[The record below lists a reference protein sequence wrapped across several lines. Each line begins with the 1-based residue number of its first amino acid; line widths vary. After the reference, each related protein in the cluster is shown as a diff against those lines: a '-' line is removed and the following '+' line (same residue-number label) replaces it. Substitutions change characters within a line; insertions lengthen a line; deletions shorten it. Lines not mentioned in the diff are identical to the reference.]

1 MDILNAKQA
10 FEAMSSGQAV
20 LCRAVGQLLDFGEL
34 SQFPAT
40 VFFGADYEFCL
51 APRFMT
57 IGQLDLEVPECIQGA
72 DDLINSA
79 MYYAPNLLDVNR
91 PIEILST
98 TDNATYL
105 KRLIASKLLHKTADD
120 AIAHARAFITLN
132 GGSLDPIEVE
142 AVAEPKPTPTIVIGT
157 PDDYFACIESKIYK
171 TKSPEDIQKIS
182 DEINADPK
190 LNDDDRKDLF
200 KIMDAFHA
208 TEEVSD
214 LVPTKIVE
222 KKPIKKRTRKAKEP
236 VVEAEPTPKS
246 NPAFTVEDVDAIET
260 DANAIIEKFTTQI
273 ANCTTTDAVLSLRP
287 IFLANGHLERKQ
299 HQYLC
304 KLTEDKLLELDPE
317 TYTPQSNIEIASQEN
332 VTVSEDKPN
341 EDFSLSGDEEKSR
354 ISAEIKQDLTY
365 KIFQMSAEELDAIT
379 TEIHNNPKLIFTH
392 KNHLDGHIELR
403 RKALAKEANAE
414 AEREYQTKLTDLI
427 NRASQA
433 QSPAEANALVRYTNK
448 WSAEQRQPLLQAI
461 HKRLSELS
469 VDAQPIEQPPSLM
482 VQIQNAPDLTTLD
495 ALEIDV
501 GSRHPDIQPKLMGY
515 IRARRFELENGPSG
529 DAQQ

>member
-1 MDILNAKQA
+1 M
-10 FEAMSSGQAV
+10 
-20 LCRAVGQLLDFGEL
+20 
-34 SQFPAT
+34 
-40 VFFGADYEFCL
+40 
-51 APRFMT
+51 
-57 IGQLDLEVPECIQGA
+57 
-72 DDLINSA
+72 
-79 MYYAPNLLDVNR
+79 
-91 PIEILST
+91 
-98 TDNATYL
+98 
-105 KRLIASKLLHKTADD
+105 
-120 AIAHARAFITLN
+120 
-132 GGSLDPIEVE
+132 
-142 AVAEPKPTPTIVIGT
+142 
-157 PDDYFACIESKIYK
+157 
-171 TKSPEDIQKIS
+171 
-182 DEINADPK
+182 
-190 LNDDDRKDLF
+190 
-200 KIMDAFHA
+200 
-208 TEEVSD
+208 
-214 LVPTKIVE
+214 
-222 KKPIKKRTRKAKEP
+222 
-236 VVEAEPTPKS
+236 VEAEPTPKS

-287 IFLANGHLERKQ
+287 IFLANGHLEREQ

-304 KLTEDKLLELDPE
+304 KLTEDKLLELDPK

-332 VTVSEDKPN
+332 VTVSEEKLTDN
-341 EDFSLSGDEEKSR
+341 FSLSGDEEKSH
-354 ISAEIKQDLTY
+354 ISAEIKQELTY

-403 RKALAKEANAE
+403 RKALTKEANAE

-501 GSRHPDIQPKLMGY
+501 GGRHPDIQPKLMGY
-515 IRARRFELENGPSG
+515 IRARRFELENGPNG
-529 DAQQ
+529 DAQ

>member
-79 MYYAPNLLDVNR
+79 MHYAPNLLDVNR

-98 TDNATYL
+98 TDNANYL

-142 AVAEPKPTPTIVIGT
+142 APA
-157 PDDYFACIESKIYK
+157 AIESTIAEVN
-171 TKSPEDIQKIS
+171 KSIPVET
-182 DEINADPK
+182 A
-190 LNDDDRKDLF
+190 
-200 KIMDAFHA
+200 
-208 TEEVSD
+208 EE
-214 LVPTKIVE
+214 
-222 KKPIKKRTRKAKEP
+222 KPIRKRTRKAKEP

-246 NPAFTVEDVDAIET
+246 NPAFTVEDVDAVET
-260 DANAIIEKFTTQI
+260 DANAIIEKFSAQI

-304 KLTEDKLLELDPE
+304 KLTEDKLLELDPK
-317 TYTPQSNIEIASQEN
+317 TYTPQSNIEIVSQEN
-332 VTVSEDKPN
+332 VTISEDKLN
-341 EDFSLSGDEEKSR
+341 ENFSLSGDEEKSR
-354 ISAEIKQDLTY
+354 ISAEIKQELTY

>member
-98 TDNATYL
+98 ADNVTYL

-132 GGSLDPIEVE
+132 GGSLDTIEVE
-142 AVAEPKPTPTIVIGT
+142 APA
-157 PDDYFACIESKIYK
+157 AIESTIAVE
-171 TKSPEDIQKIS
+171 T
-182 DEINADPK
+182 A
-190 LNDDDRKDLF
+190 
-200 KIMDAFHA
+200 
-208 TEEVSD
+208 EE
-214 LVPTKIVE
+214 
-222 KKPIKKRTRKAKEP
+222 KPIKKRTRKAKEA
-236 VVEAEPTPKS
+236 VVEAEPAPKS

-287 IFLANGHLERKQ
+287 VFFANGHLEREHTQ
-299 HQYLC
+299 HLC
-304 KLTEDKLLELDPE
+304 KLTEEKLLKLDPE
-317 TYTPQSNIEIASQEN
+317 QYASKTEQLE
-332 VTVSEDKPN
+332 P
-341 EDFSLSGDEEKSR
+341 
-354 ISAEIKQDLTY
+354 DLTT
-365 KIFQMSAEELDAIT
+365 FDESV
-379 TEIHNNPKLIFTH
+379 
-392 KNHLDGHIELR
+392 
-403 RKALAKEANAE
+403 
-414 AEREYQTKLTDLI
+414 EYQTLLNDLI
-427 NRASQA
+427 NRAQKA
-433 QSPAEANALVRYTNK
+433 KTPAEATALTGYTK
-448 WSAEQRQPLLQAI
+448 AWSEIQRKPLIDAI
-461 HKRLSELS
+461 HNRLNALS

-495 ALEIDV
+495 TLEIDV
-501 GSRHPDIQPKLMGY
+501 GGRHPDIQPKLMGY

-529 DAQQ
+529 DAQ

>member
-98 TDNATYL
+98 ADNVTYL
-105 KRLIASKLLHKTADD
+105 KRLIASRLLHKTADD

-142 AVAEPKPTPTIVIGT
+142 TP
-157 PDDYFACIESKIYK
+157 AAIESTIAEVN
-171 TKSPEDIQKIS
+171 KSIPVET
-182 DEINADPK
+182 A
-190 LNDDDRKDLF
+190 
-200 KIMDAFHA
+200 
-208 TEEVSD
+208 EE
-214 LVPTKIVE
+214 
-222 KKPIKKRTRKAKEP
+222 KPIRKRTRKAKEP

-246 NPAFTVEDVDAIET
+246 NPAFTVEDVDAVET

-304 KLTEDKLLELDPE
+304 KLTEDKLLELDPK

-332 VTVSEDKPN
+332 VTISEDKLN

-354 ISAEIKQDLTY
+354 ISAEIKQELTY

-403 RKALAKEANAE
+403 RKALAKEANT
-414 AEREYQTKLTDLI
+414 EYQNLLNNLLD
-427 NRASQA
+427 RAANA
-433 QSPAEANALVRYTNK
+433 QTPAEATALTGYTK
-448 WSAEQRQPLLQAI
+448 SWTEEQRKPLIDAI
-461 HKRLSELS
+461 HNRLNALS

-501 GSRHPDIQPKLMGY
+501 GGRHPDIQPKLMGY
-515 IRARRFELENGPSG
+515 IRARRFELENGSNG
-529 DAQQ
+529 DAQ

>member
-98 TDNATYL
+98 TDNANYL

-142 AVAEPKPTPTIVIGT
+142 APA
-157 PDDYFACIESKIYK
+157 AIESTIAEVN
-171 TKSPEDIQKIS
+171 KSIPVET
-182 DEINADPK
+182 A
-190 LNDDDRKDLF
+190 
-200 KIMDAFHA
+200 
-208 TEEVSD
+208 EE
-214 LVPTKIVE
+214 
-222 KKPIKKRTRKAKEP
+222 KPIKKRTRKKEP
-236 VVEAEPTPKS
+236 VVEVEPAPKS

-287 IFLANGHLERKQ
+287 IFLANGHLEREQ

-304 KLTEDKLLELDPE
+304 KLTEDKLLELDPK

-332 VTVSEDKPN
+332 VTVSEDKLTDN
-341 EDFSLSGDEEKSR
+341 FSLSGDEEKSH
-354 ISAEIKQDLTY
+354 ISDEIKQDLTY

-403 RKALAKEANAE
+403 RKALAKEANT
-414 AEREYQTKLTDLI
+414 EYQNLLNNLLD
-427 NRASQA
+427 RAANA
-433 QSPAEANALVRYTNK
+433 QTPAEATALTGYTK
-448 WSAEQRQPLLQAI
+448 SWTEEQRKPLIDAI
-461 HKRLSELS
+461 HNRLNALS

-501 GSRHPDIQPKLMGY
+501 GGRHPDIQPKLMGY
-515 IRARRFELENGPSG
+515 IRARRFELENGPNG
-529 DAQQ
+529 DAQ